1 MRDKP
6 TAADLLETA
15 RRVLMEELLPELP
28 RGKRYAALMVGAAM
42 ATVGRESTAGDAPIA
57 EEHDALIALYGD
69 DAPLDDLN
77 RLFAEDLRAGS
88 FDHRQDHALAILR
101 ASVAHRLAE
110 CNPDYKT

>member
-6 TAADLLETA
+6 AAADLLQTA

-28 RGKRYAALMVGAAM
+28 RDKRYPALLIGAAL
-42 ATVGRESTAGDAPIA
+42 ATAIREMTAGDAPIA

-69 DAPLDDLN
+69 DAPLEDLN
-77 RLFAEDLRAGS
+77 RLFADDLRAGR
-88 FDHRQDHALAILR
+88 FDDQSSEALAILR